1 MEATL
6 YLVKAVVLSGLVMW
20 AAMELRGDYWSVRL
34 AQLEAIPAPIVT
46 MLGSPAIH
54 VSHTDYYNEGHTS

>member
-1 MEATL
+1 ML

-20 AAMELRGDYWSVRL
+20 AAMELRGGYWSVQL
-34 AQLEAIPAPIVT
+34 AHSEATPAPIVT

-54 VSHTDYYNEGHTS
+54 VSHNNN